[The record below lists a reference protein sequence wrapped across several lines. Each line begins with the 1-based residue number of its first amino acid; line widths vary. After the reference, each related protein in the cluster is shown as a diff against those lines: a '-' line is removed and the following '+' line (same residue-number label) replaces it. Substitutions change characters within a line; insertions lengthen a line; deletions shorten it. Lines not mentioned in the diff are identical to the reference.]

1 MRGATNHLQ
10 GKRCAHLIGCPS
22 EQCLVLACRGRSWS
36 AYAQTVW
43 LAAVLPES
51 ASARKKHTNTQTCR
65 VLTWPGKIWR
75 CYALPTLLLV
85 AIEVSS
91 NIRSDALRESKRRHK
106 PSYVLKVLRPTI
118 TTTQHHQTEKG
129 EARGSTWRS
138 DYAKDGKKDACHTQT
153 KPCALRKPIVRTPQ
167 STSWHAR
174 SRVLFSQIAPSYRDR
189 FPSQSRVY
197 EISVS
202 LFQEFVEVRKKESR
216 RTRSARRGDE
226 NESNL
231 TITYTQ
237 VLWFLPS
244 LTRTTSTSW
253 VTTRTRFTVC
263 LPQEPSVC
271 EVC

>member
-1 MRGATNHLQ
+1 MHSWFLSLCCFNGIMRWNSDVARGGSSCLAQRTYAQRTKWEVLLEMRGATHHLY

-36 AYAQTVW
+36 ACAQTVW

-65 VLTWPGKIWR
+65 VLTWPGKTWR
-75 CYALPTLLLV
+75 CYALPTLPLV

-91 NIRSDALRESKRRHK
+91 NIRSDALRESKRTHK
-106 PSYVLKVLRPTI
+106 PCYVLKVLRPTI

-129 EARGSTWRS
+129 EARTSTWRS

-174 SRVLFSQIAPSYRDR
+174 SRVLFSQI
-189 FPSQSRVY
+189 
-197 EISVS
+197 
-202 LFQEFVEVRKKESR
+202 
-216 RTRSARRGDE
+216 RTLLS
-226 NESNL
+226 
-231 TITYTQ
+231 
-237 VLWFLPS
+237 
-244 LTRTTSTSW
+244 
-253 VTTRTRFTVC
+253 C
-263 LPQEPSVC
+263 
-271 EVC
+271 